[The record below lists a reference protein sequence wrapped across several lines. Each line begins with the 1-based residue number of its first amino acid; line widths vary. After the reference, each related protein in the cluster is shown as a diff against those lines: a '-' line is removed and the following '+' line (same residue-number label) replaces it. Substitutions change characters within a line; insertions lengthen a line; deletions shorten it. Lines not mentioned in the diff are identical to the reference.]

1 MRTNSCPCCGGSL
14 LRHIRH
20 NGVYWFCRFCWQE
33 VPTVEASQS
42 RNSVSRNSL
51 SRSSE
56 NLVIYSHIKKAP
68 LLPSTWLRK
77 APLADSQCLSNY
89 MS

>member
-20 NGVYWFCRFCWQE
+20 SGVYWFCRSCWQE
-33 VPTVEASQS
+33 IPRLEVFE
-42 RNSVSRNSL
+42 SRNSL
-51 SRSSE
+51 RHHQ
-56 NLVIYSHIKKAP
+56 NNQILYSHVKKAP
-68 LLPSTWLRK
+68 LVPCTWLRK
-77 APLADSQCLSNY
+77 APLANSQYLSNY